1 MSKISISRINQVTA
15 GEIGII
21 ALGVFLLFVGIGIFG
36 AAAAGKSDS
45 ETAEAPAEEEEV
57 VQEHKPKYTLE
68 DPIYNIEE
76 TVTSD
81 VTEESDTKKS
91 NRLEDIMDVL
101 SDAVEE
107 K

>member
-1 MSKISISRINQVTA
+1 MGKLSRINQVSA
-15 GEIGII
+15 GKIGIA
-21 ALGVFLLFVGIGIFG
+21 ALGMFLLFAGIGIFG
-36 AAAAGKSDS
+36 AAAAGKVDT
-45 ETAEAPAEEEEV
+45 EAVTATAEEEEV
-57 VQEHKPKYTLE
+57 VREHKPQYTLE
-68 DPIYNIEE
+68 DPTYNMEE

-107 K
+107 